1 MESTDPLFDFCVS
14 LMTNEFQNLDVTTT
28 SFLRSDIAGHL
39 DGALDYS
46 EFRALV
52 LERCGTASFID
63 RIHDILTVP
72 AQPLP
77 DHRAAL
83 AGFDY
88 SGARNKTRSWN
99 TQEDN
104 RLLAAVRKYGL
115 GAGSTWSTIADFVG
129 NGRTRSQC
137 SQRWIRVL
145 DPRICNQQWN
155 REEDQSLLSLVAQH
169 GEKAWMKIATLLG
182 NRSDVQCRYRYFQLQ
197 KCGQD
202 QRPDVHTR
210 QIEEPIELR
219 PLDIPETL
227 SIPLASSMDLK
238 RSDSL
243 FDSNIWMLPID

>member
-14 LMTNEFQNLDVTTT
+14 LMTNEFQNLDGATT
-28 SFLRSDIAGHL
+28 SFLRSSIAGYL
-39 DGALDYS
+39 DGRLEYS

-52 LERCGTASFID
+52 LERCGTANFLD
-63 RIHDILTVP
+63 RIHEILTVP

-77 DHRAAL
+77 DHRSAL

-104 RLLAAVRKYGL
+104 RLLAGVRKFGL

-145 DPRICNQQWN
+145 DPRICKQQWSKQ
-155 REEDQSLLSLVAQH
+155 EDQSLLNLVAQH

-197 KCGQD
+197 KCGRD
-202 QRPDVHTR
+202 QRPAA
-210 QIEEPIELR
+210 QGGPIEEPLELR
-219 PLDIPETL
+219 PLEIPETL
-227 SIPLASSMDLK
+227 PIPLASSMDLK
-238 RSDSL
+238 KSDSL
-243 FDSNIWMLPID
+243 LDSNIWLLPID